1 MERRQVPESAWQ
13 RPHKET
19 ARHVTKLRPRRCC
32 QRGHVV
38 VREVT
43 LLSER
48 SRCCQRGHV
57 DVGEV
62 TLLSERSR
70 CCQRGHVVAREVTL
84 LSERSRL
91 SVLTLPSATPLNAR
105 QPRKNTLLTHNACPP
120 PPRPLLPAPSFP
132 PPTPLRRLVYRPGS
146 SCSNLTTVA
155 TVAAVTTR
163 MVLSTECVKCQIMK

>member
-1 MERRQVPESAWQ
+1 MAASTQGDS
-13 RPHKET
+13 T
-19 ARHVTKLRPRRCC
+19 ARAQSCDHAVVVREVTLLSERSRCC

-132 PPTPLRRLVYRPGS
+132 IPHPSAALCIAQGRR
-146 SCSNLTTVA
+146 VA
-155 TVAAVTTR
+155 T
-163 MVLSTECVKCQIMK
+163 